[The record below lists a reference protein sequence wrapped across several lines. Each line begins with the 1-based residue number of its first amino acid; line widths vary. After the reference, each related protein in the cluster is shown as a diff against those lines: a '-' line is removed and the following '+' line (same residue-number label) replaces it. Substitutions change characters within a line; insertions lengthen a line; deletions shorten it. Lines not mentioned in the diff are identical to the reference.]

1 MKRMILSLAP
11 QSGDWKAQKTASESR
26 RPVAPT
32 HPGVGKYFCSSG
44 KPESRYLPV
53 AKSTPLMATVM
64 RQTGQRYWRPKSSAQ
79 TLARLAL
86 TMVSKLTWSQSTGR
100 RTKISQSSRTRIQ
113 G

>member
-1 MKRMILSLAP
+1 
-11 QSGDWKAQKTASESR
+11 
-26 RPVAPT
+26 
-32 HPGVGKYFCSSG
+32 
-44 KPESRYLPV
+44 
-53 AKSTPLMATVM
+53 MATVM